1 MAIFLTEENVKF
13 LLPMKDAIPV
23 LEEAFVEKGN
33 SLAVNVP
40 RFRPTVNGV
49 GLTMMVSA
57 LGGKRVSGFK
67 VMGAGKSMV
76 LIFGADSPEAAPDN
90 LHPGAMKRLGLGRE
104 LLAVLEASSLG
115 QIRTGAA
122 TGLATKYMS
131 KAQSKTVGIVGT
143 GYQARS
149 QLEAICAV
157 RNIEKIKAYSRNI
170 DRKESFCEAMSQ
182 FLSVEVVPAES
193 AEEAVSDTDI
203 VVAVTNVR
211 TLDPIVFGHW
221 IKAGSHINA
230 AGANSLERRELD
242 DTAITRSS
250 LIAVDDI
257 AQAKIE
263 CADLVLP
270 VQSGIL
276 DWEKVMELGD
286 LVIGDSEIRT
296 NLDSDAVTLFE
307 SQGIGLED
315 IAVAT
320 YIYEEAIR
328 MGVGLELPF

>member
-13 LLPMKDAIPV
+13 LCAMKDAIPV
-23 LEEAFVEKGN
+23 LEEAFAEKG
-33 SLAVNVP
+33 SSSAINVP
-40 RFRPTVNGV
+40 RFRPTINGV

-67 VMGAGKSMV
+67 VMGAGKPMV
-76 LIFGADSPEAAPDN
+76 LIFGADSSDVVSEN
-90 LHPGAMKRLGLGRE
+90 MHSGAMKRLERGRE

-131 KAQSKTVGIVGT
+131 AVQSKTVGIVGT
-143 GYQARS
+143 GFQARS
-149 QLEAICAV
+149 QLEAVCIV
-157 RNIEKIKAYSRNI
+157 RDIEKIKAYSRNV
-170 DRKESFCEAMSQ
+170 DRKKSFCEEMSQ
-182 FLSVEVVPAES
+182 LLSIDVVPADS

-211 TLDPIVFGHW
+211 TLDPVVFGDW
-221 IKAGSHINA
+221 IKPGSHINA

-242 DTAITRSS
+242 DTAVTLSS
-250 LIAVDDI
+250 VIAVDDI
-257 AQAKIE
+257 VQAKLE

-270 VQSGIL
+270 IQSGIL
-276 DWEKVMELGD
+276 DWDKVIELGE
-286 LVIGDSEIRT
+286 LVISDSEIRS
-296 NLDSDAVTLFE
+296 NLNSDAVTLFE

-320 YIYEEAIR
+320 YIYEEAVR
-328 MGVGLELPF
+328 MGVGLDLPF